1 MADWED
7 LYQLLDVAPDAEA
20 DAIRQAYRAKAREH
34 HPDRMP
40 DASEEERRAAEE
52 KLKVV
57 NAAYAVLGD
66 VTRRERY
73 HQEWMN
79 RLAPPRPSVDPAFI
93 SFSDVSSREPQ
104 TGAFVVRN
112 LGGPYT
118 NISVSNP
125 DSWVS
130 ITSYESLTD
139 EDELPLRVFIR
150 AEGMEPGKSYSQEI
164 TVGLDNEQVQVQVGL
179 RTTGRARATTPRDTS
194 RPRVGTVYSSSSAI
208 SGARRSAQGV
218 GERSASGLSVG
229 IWWGAVIGAII
240 AALFAVYQ
248 VVISFDS
255 PMTIAIIAP
264 ASAIFAALI
273 GGAVGALVGAVG
285 GTILGFVFGTIS
297 R

>member
-7 LYQLLDVAPDAEA
+7 LYQLLGVAPDADT

-40 DASEEERRAAEE
+40 NASQVERRAAEDM
-52 KLKVV
+52 LKVV

-66 VTRRERY
+66 ETKRDRY
-73 HQEWMN
+73 HEEWTN

-93 SFSDVSSREPQ
+93 SFSDVSPRQPQ

-112 LGGPYT
+112 LGGPYA

-130 ITSYESLTD
+130 ITGYESLTD

-150 AEGMEPGKSYSQEI
+150 AEGIEPGKSYSQEI
-164 TVGLDNEQVQVQVGL
+164 TVGLDDEQAQVQVGL
-179 RTTGRARATTPRDTS
+179 RTTRKPKAATPRDPS
-194 RPRVGTVYSSSSAI
+194 RPRVGTVYSSSSSV

-229 IWWGAVIGAII
+229 IWWGALIGAII

-273 GGAVGALVGAVG
+273 GGAVGSLVGAVG